1 MTILDTEVTAQELAA
16 LTGYTDRHI
25 RRFGEAGVIEKAGR
39 NRYRLGQALP
49 ALFEELSKGGD
60 AGAELTKER
69 VRKTRAEA
77 TMAELELAKATGE
90 VCSVQEAEDA
100 MDMLV
105 GLVRTNML
113 QIPTRVASMLIG
125 ETSESK
131 FKDVLR
137 QEIIQVLTDAAEAPL
152 NINEF
157 EENDENA

>member
-1 MTILDTEVTAQELAA
+1 MTIADTEVTAQELSA

-25 RRFGEAGVIEKAGR
+25 RRFAEAGVIEKTGR
-39 NRYRLGQALP
+39 NRYRLGQAVP

-90 VCSVQEAEDA
+90 VCSIREAEDA
-100 MDMLV
+100 MDMLI